1 MVSTSRPASRPDR
14 ELAASKRERFVNT
27 GEASRMLDGLISAP
41 VLRQMALNGEIR
53 GAIKVRHR
61 ILLPRHVIG
70 TLVKELEFSAV
81 PPKAL
86 RAPRPQPSTFDAPSR
101 WARG

>member
-1 MVSTSRPASRPDR
+1 MVTTSPASRPDR

-70 TLVKELEFSAV
+70 TLVKELEFSV
-81 PPKAL
+81 VPKAL
-86 RAPRPQPSTFDAPSR
+86 PRPQPSTFDAPSR
-101 WARG
+101 WASG